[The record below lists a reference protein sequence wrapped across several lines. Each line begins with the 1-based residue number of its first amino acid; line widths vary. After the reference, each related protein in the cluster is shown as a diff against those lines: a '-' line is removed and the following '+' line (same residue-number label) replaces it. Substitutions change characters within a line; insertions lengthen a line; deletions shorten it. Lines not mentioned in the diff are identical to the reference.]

1 MDELVST
8 FLAVTGIEDES
19 TAKQYLEITNN
30 DLEYAVTLYMESN
43 PPANASGQNASH
55 GDDEELA
62 QRLQQEAYGNEGSDV
77 READTNIH
85 RHETLVD
92 SFGGDLRHHLI
103 LADQEI
109 YLARAGLVFSTKD
122 MMVKEMSS
130 ILIGLK
136 NYPTMMMMKKK
147 MMMMK

>member
-92 SFGGDLRHHLI
+92 SFGGGFTPSPHIRL
-103 LADQEI
+103 
-109 YLARAGLVFSTKD
+109 
-122 MMVKEMSS
+122 MVKEMSS

-136 NYPTMMMMKKK
+136 NYPTMIMKKK
-147 MMMMK
+147 MMMMMK

>member
-92 SFGGDLRHHLI
+92 SFGGGFTPSPHISRPGDI
-103 LADQEI
+103 FG
-109 YLARAGLVFSTKD
+109 AGRVVFSTKD